1 MSDRSAKSRL
11 SARRKAEVVVR
22 LMRGEEV
29 DALSREL
36 RVPAHQIARW
46 REEFLAAGTEA
57 LKARTARGPDRG
69 RLRAAQAK
77 VGELAMQVEILQD
90 LFQKRGLPLPSAT
103 RRRSS

>member
-22 LMRGEEV
+22 VMRGEDV
-29 DALSREL
+29 DLLSREL
-36 RVPAHQIARW
+36 QVPAHQIARW
-46 REEFLAAGTEA
+46 REEFLSAGTAA
-57 LKARTARGPDRG
+57 LKARARSPDQG

-77 VGELAMQVEILQD
+77 VGELAMQVEILQE
-90 LFQKRGLPLPSAT
+90 LFQKRGLPLPPAT

>member
-1 MSDRSAKSRL
+1 VSDRWAKSRL

-36 RVPAHQIARW
+36 QVPAHHIARW
-46 REEFLAAGTEA
+46 REEFLAAGTDA
-57 LKARTARGPDRG
+57 LKARARGPDRG

-90 LFQKRGLPLPSAT
+90 LFQKRGLPLPPAT

>member
-22 LMRGEEV
+22 ALRGEDV
-29 DALSREL
+29 DLLSREL

-46 REEFLAAGTEA
+46 REEFLSAGTDA
-57 LKARTARGPDRG
+57 LKARARGPDRG
-69 RLRAAQAK
+69 RLRATQAT
-77 VGELAMQVEILQD
+77 VGELTMQVEILRE

>member
-46 REEFLAAGTEA
+46 REEFLAAGTDA
-57 LKARTARGPDRG
+57 LKARARGPDRG
-69 RLRAAQAK
+69 RLRAAQAN